1 MRGVSVLCAPWGLR
15 GNSSESRQSTT
26 FSEERTIRR
35 EMRLRPR
42 FLSYTVIH
50 DYASYAIDRP
60 LILVGLRKKKKK
72 KKEKHTFLYANATAI
87 RKIRRARWFA
97 TDAGRTARYRLRKR
111 LIANAAN

>member
-50 DYASYAIDRP
+50 DYDSYAIDRP

-72 KKEKHTFLYANATAI
+72 KRKKNTRFYTQTLRRYGKFGARVGSRPMQDGQLVTASGS
-87 RKIRRARWFA
+87 
-97 TDAGRTARYRLRKR
+97 D
-111 LIANAAN
+111 